1 MRPAIHYAV
10 VHIYIFV
17 FVSVQIADNYYQEH
31 ISVLSQSDFAGR
43 VINNDHFL
51 YWGSCTK
58 TDEGNNFTF
67 HVVSLKECK
76 SETSFA

>member
-1 MRPAIHYAV
+1 M
-10 VHIYIFV
+10 IFSQCKSAYYSNTTMYV
-17 FVSVQIADNYYQEH
+17 LLSLQIADNYYQEH

-67 HVVSLKECK
+67 HVVSFLLHE
-76 SETSFA
+76 